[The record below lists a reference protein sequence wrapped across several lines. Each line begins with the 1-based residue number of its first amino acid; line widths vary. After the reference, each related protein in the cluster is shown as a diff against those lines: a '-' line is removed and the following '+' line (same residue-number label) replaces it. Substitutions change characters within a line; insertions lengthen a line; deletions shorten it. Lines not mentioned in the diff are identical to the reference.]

1 MTSVIC
7 SIGAYPLITTLFERW
22 YNQGFFLAAAF
33 DTFRVY
39 EKSFNKE
46 CATSSILLQIF
57 IVVLSL
63 LPDYLHVVITYLRTY
78 VRILKYHQNQ
88 VHKNAINGGAHA
100 KSRSSLFRN
109 NTVGCCNVSKMFKT
123 KRNLDLLE
131 RGGRHK
137 SYGKCSVMPLE
148 TKGSEEDRSKNAFN
162 SSSFDKP
169 LQPLNANLLQSNMT
183 LSSSVSEMRVESGYV
198 SELVNI
204 TEHDKNQNE
213 ASTSKNR
220 MENNESGLSANIA
233 NILFHRNTNE
243 TQTKL
248 KLNSLER
255 NSLSMAV
262 SYSSSR
268 EELTDT
274 KGHFRPPFEK
284 TAKIRE
290 EQFDYSDVPET
301 LSTNL

>member
-1 MTSVIC
+1 MSVIC

-88 VHKNAINGGAHA
+88 VHKNAINGGAHP

-137 SYGKCSVMPLE
+137 SYGKSSVMPLE

-213 ASTSKNR
+213 ASTSKNLTEKN
-220 MENNESGLSANIA
+220 ENVLSANIA

>member
-1 MTSVIC
+1 MSVIC

-88 VHKNAINGGAHA
+88 VHKNAINGGAHP

-137 SYGKCSVMPLE
+137 SYGKSSVMPLE

-213 ASTSKNR
+213 ASTSRNLMEKN
-220 MENNESGLSANIA
+220 ENGLSANIA

-262 SYSSSR
+262 SYNSTR

-274 KGHFRPPFEK
+274 KGNFRPPFEK
-284 TAKIRE
+284 TAKVHE
-290 EQFDYSDVPET
+290 EPYEYSDVPET

>member
-1 MTSVIC
+1 MSVIC

-137 SYGKCSVMPLE
+137 SYGKSSVMPLE
-148 TKGSEEDRSKNAFN
+148 TKRSEEDRSKNAFN

-213 ASTSKNR
+213 ASTSRNLMEKN
-220 MENNESGLSANIA
+220 ENGLSANIA

-262 SYSSSR
+262 SYNSSR

-290 EQFDYSDVPET
+290 ELYDYSDVPET

>member
-1 MTSVIC
+1 MSVIC

-88 VHKNAINGGAHA
+88 VHKNAINGGAHP

-137 SYGKCSVMPLE
+137 SYGKSSVMPLE

-162 SSSFDKP
+162 SSNFDKP
-169 LQPLNANLLQSNMT
+169 LQPLNANLLQSDMT

-213 ASTSKNR
+213 ASTSRNL
-220 MENNESGLSANIA
+220 MENNENGLSANIA

-262 SYSSSR
+262 SYNSSR

-290 EQFDYSDVPET
+290 EQFDYPDVPET